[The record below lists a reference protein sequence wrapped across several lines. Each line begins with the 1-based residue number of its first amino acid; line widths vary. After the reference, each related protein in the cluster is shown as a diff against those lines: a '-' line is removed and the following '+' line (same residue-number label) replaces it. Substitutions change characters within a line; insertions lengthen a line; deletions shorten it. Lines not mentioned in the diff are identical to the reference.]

1 MSAPVAAGQ
10 LTDLEAKYQAA
21 SKDYDA
27 KVTVAL
33 ATANAATAAAAVT
46 AKQEMVRLAD
56 EMVSVTTQT
65 SAAEMDTK
73 HRKFLDRLH
82 KLQAEYDT
90 LSTSNDQLKTLQA
103 IRAREEEK
111 FDGPF
116 YFFGG
121 LFVVSCAALLAT
133 MIIKR

>member
-27 KVTVAL
+27 KVTAAL
-33 ATANAATAAAAVT
+33 ATANAAAAAAAVK
-46 AKQEMVRLAD
+46 AKQEMIRLA
-56 EMVSVTTQT
+56 EQMVSVTTET

-90 LSTSNDQLKTLQA
+90 LSASNDQLKTLQA

-121 LFVVSCAALLAT
+121 LFIVSCAALLAT

>member
-27 KVTVAL
+27 KVTAAL

-65 SAAEMDTK
+65 MDTK

-90 LSTSNDQLKTLQA
+90 LSSSNDQLKTLQA

-111 FDGPF
+111 FEGPF

>member
-27 KVTVAL
+27 KVTAAL
-33 ATANAATAAAAVT
+33 ATANAAAAAAAVK
-46 AKQEMVRLAD
+46 AKQEMVRLA
-56 EMVSVTTQT
+56 EQMVSVTTET

-90 LSTSNDQLKTLQA
+90 LSASNDQLKTLQA
-103 IRAREEEK
+103 IRARAEEK

-121 LFVVSCAALLAT
+121 LFIVSCAALLAT